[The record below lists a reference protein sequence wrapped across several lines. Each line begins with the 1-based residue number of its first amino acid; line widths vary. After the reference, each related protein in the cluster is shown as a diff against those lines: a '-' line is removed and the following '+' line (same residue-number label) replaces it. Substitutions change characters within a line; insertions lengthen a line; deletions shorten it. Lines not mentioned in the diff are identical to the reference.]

1 MAIPVSAA
9 LSAYA
14 KAAEAVAGASGGQA
28 AASAPKGGGF
38 GDVLQGVVDD
48 LMATGQASE
57 QQTVAAARKQADV
70 VDVVTAVAE
79 AEATLEMVVSV
90 RDRVVAAYQ
99 DILRMP
105 I

>member
-1 MAIPVSAA
+1 MAIPISAA
-9 LSAYA
+9 LNAYT
-14 KAAEAVAGASGGQA
+14 KAAEAVAGAPGGKA
-28 AASAPKGGGF
+28 AASAPTGGSF
-38 GDVLQGVVDD
+38 GEVLQGVVDD
-48 LMATGQASE
+48 LMSTGKASE
-57 QQTVAAARKQADV
+57 QQTVAAISNKADV